1 MYTALTVFII
11 LIGALL
17 SLVVLVQNSKGG
29 GLAAGFS
36 TSNQVMGVRR
46 TTDLLEK
53 LTWGLAIALMV
64 FSVAATMLMPK
75 GAEQA
80 AASEVQ
86 EQIDQAATPSA
97 GLTPPPPTGG
107 EAAPAG
113 SQQTP
118 AQ

>member
-11 LIGALL
+11 LIGLLL
-17 SLVVLVQNSKGG
+17 SLAVLVQNSKGG

-36 TSNQVMGVRR
+36 SSSQVMGVRR

-64 FSVAATMLMPK
+64 FSVAATMFMPK

-80 AASEVQ
+80 ASSAVQ
-86 EQIDQAATPSA
+86 EQIDQAAVPSA
-97 GLTPPPPTGG
+97 GLAPPPTGG
-107 EAAPAG
+107 EPAPAG
-113 SQQTP
+113 NQQVP

>member
-75 GAEQA
+75 GTEQA
-80 AASEVQ
+80 AASQVQ
-86 EQIDQAATPSA
+86 EQIDQAAVPSA
-97 GLTPPPPTGG
+97 GLPPPPAGAG
-107 EAAPAG
+107 ETAPAG
-113 SQQTP
+113 NQQAP